1 MKKQHDD
8 SHNSLWSFEE
18 LPPARPAQAQRHRN
32 GAPAEGAT
40 KRIEEKEDGG
50 GGEETIKS
58 FPREVFARLAEDA
71 EHAGGEWQE
80 QDYGPGYVGQT
91 LFDTP
96 ASEDNTVTVV
106 LPRANIGKV
115 PAQAPVR
122 IQSTDKRS
130 YLGIVV
136 RGPFAEPD
144 GIRGDSPIVITTS
157 VHGTVFLPDYH
168 GRVQVQLLGEELG
181 GKGGQL
187 VPQRF
192 RPLPKSPVY
201 VLTSEEMARVLKLEG
216 EIELGL
222 AIGHEELV
230 VRVPARRKSL
240 WFRHLGI
247 LGTTG
252 GGKSTTVSGLV
263 SQLQRQGFATI
274 LIDTEGEYTTIDEP
288 TEDETMLA
296 ALQRRQKEPAGV
308 EQVTIYHLVGR
319 RTANP
324 KPKHATV
331 QPFCLSF
338 EQLSPYL
345 VCELLEMTEA
355 QQERY
360 LRAYDITKQLL
371 QQLKISPRAGEDA
384 NWLLELDELEE
395 GYRGMRLEHIYDVV
409 RACSSLVEKAE
420 ENIEFTSP
428 DFKAASQTVLPKLK
442 SAARGLPGAPPSWKA
457 LQGKLRRLL
466 NLRIFDHHKAQPLQ
480 YDQMLGRGQVA
491 IIDLSDTDSPQ
502 INNLVIAELLRGV
515 HRYQDEHYARL
526 EQQQERQAVKDSEG
540 LVPVMVIIEEAHEFL
555 SAERVRQ
562 MPTLFQQVARIARR
576 GRKRWLGLSFV
587 TQLPQHLPDE
597 VLGLINNVILHKITD
612 ANVISRLKRSIG
624 GIDEGLWTRLPNLAP
639 GQAIVALDGMI
650 QPFLVAIDPTPC
662 KLRMVDE
669 LAPASE
675 RFPPLSSGKVLP
687 ISRWAWKDQGCVPG
701 YPHRAPALGFSS
713 STEARESR

>member
-8 SHNSLWSFEE
+8 SNNSLWPFEE
-18 LPPARPAQAQRHRN
+18 LPPAKPAQTQRHRN
-32 GAPAEGAT
+32 GAPAEGAA
-40 KRIEEKEDGG
+40 KRIEEKEDGRG
-50 GGEETIKS
+50 GGEETIKP
-58 FPREVFARLAEDA
+58 FPREVFARLAKDA

-80 QDYGPGYVGQT
+80 RDYGPGYVGQT

-106 LPRANIGKV
+106 LPQANIGKV

-122 IQSTDKRS
+122 IESTDGRS

-144 GIRGDSPIVITTS
+144 GIRGDSPIVVTTS
-157 VHGTVFLPDYH
+157 VYGTVFLPDYH
-168 GRVQVQLLGEELG
+168 GRVQVLLLGEELG

-201 VLTSEEMARVLKLEG
+201 VLTSEEMARVLKLDG

-240 WFRHLGI
+240 WCRHVGI

-263 SQLQRQGFATI
+263 SQLQCQGFATI

-288 TEDETMLA
+288 TDDATMLA
-296 ALQRRQKEPAGV
+296 ALERRRKEPAGV
-308 EQVTIYHLVGR
+308 GQVTIYHLVGR

-324 KPKHATV
+324 QPKQAAV
-331 QPFCLSF
+331 QPFCLLF

-360 LRAYDITKQLL
+360 LRAYDITKQILHE
-371 QQLKISPRAGEDA
+371 LKISPRAGEDA
-384 NWLLELDELEE
+384 SWLLELDELEE

-409 RACSSLVEKAE
+409 RACTSLVEKVE
-420 ENIEFTSP
+420 GNIEFSSP
-428 DFKAASQTVLPKLK
+428 DLKAASQTVIQKIK
-442 SAARGLPGAPPSWKA
+442 SAAKGLPGAPSSWRA

-466 NLRIFDHHKAQPLQ
+466 KLRIFDNRKAQPLR
-480 YDQMLGRGQVA
+480 YDQMLRQGQVA

-515 HRYQDEHYARL
+515 HRHQDERYAQL
-526 EQQQERQAVKDSEG
+526 ERQPERQATPSSGADQTQAVKEGKG

-562 MPTLFQQVARIARR
+562 MPTLFEQVARMARR
-576 GRKRWLGLSFV
+576 GRKRWLGLVFV

-662 KLRMVDE
+662 KLRMVD
-669 LAPASE
+669 
-675 RFPPLSSGKVLP
+675 
-687 ISRWAWKDQGCVPG
+687 
-701 YPHRAPALGFSS
+701 
-713 STEARESR
+713 

>member
-8 SHNSLWSFEE
+8 SNHSLWSFEE
-18 LPPARPAQAQRHRN
+18 QPPAKPARTQRHRN
-32 GAPAEGAT
+32 GTPVEGAAQ
-40 KRIEEKEDGG
+40 RIEEKGDRG
-50 GGEETIKS
+50 GGEETIKP
-58 FPREVFARLAEDA
+58 FPREVFARIAEDA

-80 QDYGPGYVGQT
+80 QNFGPGYVGQT

-106 LPRANIGKV
+106 LPQANIGKV

-122 IQSTDKRS
+122 IESTDKRS

-157 VHGTVFLPDYH
+157 VHDAVFLPDYH

-201 VLTSEEMARVLKLEG
+201 VLTSEEMARVLKLNG

-240 WFRHLGI
+240 WFRHVGI

-288 TEDETMLA
+288 ADDEAMLA
-296 ALQRRQKEPAGV
+296 ALQRRRKQPAGV
-308 EQVTIYHLVGR
+308 EGVTIYHLVGR

-324 KPKHATV
+324 QPKHATV

-384 NWLLELDELEE
+384 SWLLELDELEE

-420 ENIEFTSP
+420 ENIEFSSP
-428 DFKAASQTVLPKLK
+428 DFKAASQTVLQKIK

-466 NLRIFDHHKAQPLQ
+466 NLRIFDNRKAQPLR
-480 YDQMLGRGQVA
+480 YDQMLRQGQVA

-515 HRYQDEHYARL
+515 HRHQDEHYARL
-526 EQQQERQAVKDSEG
+526 ERQQERQAGLLAGADQAQAAKEGEG

-576 GRKRWLGLSFV
+576 GRKRWLGLTFV

-662 KLRMVDE
+662 KLRMVD
-669 LAPASE
+669 
-675 RFPPLSSGKVLP
+675 
-687 ISRWAWKDQGCVPG
+687 
-701 YPHRAPALGFSS
+701 
-713 STEARESR
+713 